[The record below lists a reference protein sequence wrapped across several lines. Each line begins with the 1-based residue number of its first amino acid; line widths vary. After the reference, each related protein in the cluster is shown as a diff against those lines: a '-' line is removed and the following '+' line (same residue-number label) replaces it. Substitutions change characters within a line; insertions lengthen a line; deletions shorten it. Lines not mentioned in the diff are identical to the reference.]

1 MSAVRIGVVGVG
13 RMGRNH
19 CRVLASL
26 RNAVLVGVFDLNERV
41 GQQIAQ
47 QYETTFYAQ
56 VDALLA
62 VVDAVVI
69 ATPTPAHFALTM
81 HCLAQGIH
89 VLIEKPIAATV
100 SEATQIVA
108 AAAQSK
114 AVVQVGHIERFNP
127 TYIELKHV
135 MEGMNVAA
143 VNLRRLSPYVGSNTD
158 VDVVLDLMIHDLDLL
173 LDLIQTPPASIHA
186 AGLTAFS
193 GDVDHAT
200 AQFIF
205 PTGPLCTVMV
215 SRLTEHKVRT
225 IEVTGLDAYVE
236 ADLLNKSISLHRS
249 MTGEYLNYNQHS
261 VKYRQESLIERIH
274 VPIAEPLLLELQHF
288 VSCIMANQA
297 PRVSAADGLAALRL
311 ATEIRDTIR
320 QQLIVVPQT
329 QPPLGQPASTWQQ
342 SVDFAI

>member
-1 MSAVRIGVVGVG
+1 MSAVRIGVIGVG

-19 CRVLASL
+19 CRVLSGM
-26 RNAVLVGVFDLNERV
+26 RNVVLVGVADLNEQE

-47 QYETTFYAQ
+47 QYETTFYREI
-56 VDALLA
+56 DALLA
-62 VVDAVVI
+62 AVDAVVI
-69 ATPTPAHFALTM
+69 ATPTPAHFALAM
-81 HCLAQGIH
+81 RCLAQGVHI
-89 VLIEKPIAATV
+89 LIEKPIAATV

-108 AAAQSK
+108 AASASHL
-114 AVVQVGHIERFNP
+114 VVQVGHIERFNP

-173 LDLIQTPPASIHA
+173 LDLMRTSPISMHA

-200 AQFIF
+200 VQFVF
-205 PTGPLCTVMV
+205 PSGPLCTVMV

-225 IEVTGLDAYVE
+225 IEVTGLEAYVE
-236 ADLLNKSISLHRS
+236 GDLLNKSISLHRS
-249 MTGEYLNYNQHS
+249 MTGEYLNYNHHS
-261 VKYRQESLIERIH
+261 IKYRQESLIERIH

-288 VSCIMANQA
+288 MGCIMNNQA
-297 PRVSAADGLAALRL
+297 PLVSAADGLAALRL

-320 QQLIVVPQT
+320 QQLILVPQT
-329 QPPLGQPASTWQQ
+329 SRSKQVQPVATPAGCA
-342 SVDFAI
+342 V

>member
-1 MSAVRIGVVGVG
+1 MSTVRVGVVGVG

-19 CRVLASL
+19 CRVLAGM
-26 RNAVLVGVFDLNERV
+26 RNVLLVGVADLAENPGR
-41 GQQIAQ
+41 QIAQ
-47 QYETTFYAQ
+47 QYETTFYPQ
-56 VDALLA
+56 VDELLA
-62 VVDAVVI
+62 AVDAVVI
-69 ATPTPAHFALTM
+69 ATPTPTHFALTM
-81 HCLAQGIH
+81 RCLAQGLH

-100 SEATQIVA
+100 GEALQIVA
-108 AAAQSK
+108 AAVQSK

-127 TYIELKHV
+127 TYIELQHV

-173 LDLIQTPPASIHA
+173 LDLIRIPPLSMHA

-200 AQFIF
+200 AQFVF
-205 PTGPLCTVMV
+205 PAGPLCTVMV
-215 SRLTEHKVRT
+215 SRLTEHKVRM

-261 VKYRQESLIERIH
+261 VKYRQESLVERIH

-288 VSCIMANQA
+288 VSCIMTNQP
-297 PRVSAADGLAALRL
+297 PRVAAADGLAALQL

-320 QQLIVVPQT
+320 RQLILVPQSQNSGKNT
-329 QPPLGQPASTWQQ
+329 ATWT
-342 SVDFAI
+342 SAVAYAP